1 MMKALPI
8 AFAALCLAASVA
20 HADDKSTTQMNND
33 KSPGTTG
40 AMKTPTAPAVATDP
54 QQVQAQQ
61 GDSAKHSAGTV
72 GAAPG
77 AGTKSQGPEQN
88 GDKAK

>member
-1 MMKALPI
+1 MKSALI
-8 AFAALCLAASVA
+8 AFAALGLMAGVA
-20 HADDKSTTQMNND
+20 HAEDKSTTPMNNE

-40 AMKTPTAPAVATDP
+40 AMKTPTAPSVATDP

-61 GDSAKHSAGTV
+61 GDAAKHSAGTV

-77 AGTKSQGPEQN
+77 AATDSQTAGKSGHE
-88 GDKAK
+88 AK

>member
-1 MMKALPI
+1 MKIVL
-8 AFAALCLAASVA
+8 AALATLTLLSSGAYAQSS
-20 HADDKSTTQMNND
+20 DKAMNSD
-33 KSPGTTG
+33 KTSPGTTG

-61 GDSAKHSAGTV
+61 GDAAKNSAGTV

-77 AGTKSQGPEQN
+77 ADTNSQMPTSDAN
-88 GDKAK
+88 KAK

>member
-1 MMKALPI
+1 
-8 AFAALCLAASVA
+8 
-20 HADDKSTTQMNND
+20 MNNS

-40 AMKTPTAPAVATDP
+40 AMKSPSGPAVATDP

-61 GDSAKHSAGTV
+61 GDSAKQSAGTV

-77 AGTKSQGPEQN
+77 APTNSQTSTDN
-88 GDKAK
+88 GDRSK

>member
-1 MMKALPI
+1 MKTILIALATLGI
-8 AFAALCLAASVA
+8 TAGAA
-20 HADDKSTTQMNND
+20 HAQNDNSMNNS

-40 AMKTPTAPAVATDP
+40 AMKTPTAPGVATDP

-61 GDSAKHSAGTV
+61 GDAAKSSAGTV

-77 AGTKSQGPEQN
+77 ADTQSQKPM
-88 GDKAK
+88 DKK

>member
-1 MMKALPI
+1 MKTAII
-8 AFAALCLAASVA
+8 AFAALGLAATA
-20 HADDKSTTQMNND
+20 AYADDNSNASMNNS

-40 AMKTPTAPAVATDP
+40 AMSTPTAPAVATDP

-61 GDSAKHSAGTV
+61 GDSAKHSGGTV

-77 AGTKSQGPEQN
+77 GETKSQTTTDN
-88 GDKAK
+88 GAKSK

>member
-1 MMKALPI
+1 MKTLI
-8 AFAALCLAASVA
+8 ISVAALGLLGGAALAQSS
-20 HADDKSTTQMNND
+20 DKPMNND
-33 KSPGTTG
+33 KTSPGTTG

-61 GDSAKHSAGTV
+61 GDAAKHSAGTV

-77 AGTKSQGPEQN
+77 AGTNSQTA
-88 GDKAK
+88 GDQDSKAK

>member
-1 MMKALPI
+1 MTRILIALATLGLTI
-8 AFAALCLAASVA
+8 GAV
-20 HADDKSTTQMNND
+20 HAQGDNSMNNS

-40 AMKTPTAPAVATDP
+40 AMQTPTAPGVATDP

-61 GDSAKHSAGTV
+61 GNSSKASAGTV

-77 AGTKSQGPEQN
+77 ADTQSQKSM
-88 GDKAK
+88 DKR

>member
-1 MMKALPI
+1 MKTLIIAIMALGLGTG
-8 AFAALCLAASVA
+8 AALAE
-20 HADDKSTTQMNND
+20 DNTMNNS

-40 AMKTPTAPAVATDP
+40 AMTTPTAPGVATDP

-61 GDSAKHSAGTV
+61 GDAAKSSAGTV

-77 AGTKSQGPEQN
+77 ADTQSSMSK
-88 GDKAK
+88 DKK

>member
-1 MMKALPI
+1 MKIALV
-8 AFAALCLAASVA
+8 ALCAFGLLSSAAYAQSS
-20 HADDKSTTQMNND
+20 DKPMNNE
-33 KSPGTTG
+33 KMSPGTTG

-61 GDSAKHSAGTV
+61 GDAAKHSAGTV

-77 AGTKSQGPEQN
+77 ADTNSQTATQT